1 MTIWLGLKD
10 CIRTVPLYKNIV
22 LSKLFFQNNLARE
35 KNPKDRK
42 KEANEL
48 QKLSNSDGQRAPDH
62 SAIC

>member
-10 CIRTVPLYKNIV
+10 CIASKQCLYKKV
-22 LSKLFFQNNLARE
+22 LSKLFFQSNLARE
-35 KNPKDRK
+35 KKPKDRK